1 MVYRHGKQK
10 ACRLWGGVMDNREL
24 TIKYNIDWNG
34 KPYSTDDRNPK
45 GVMNLFLDRVFQTYK
60 TKAGVEKCFDVTHRR
75 KILKF
80 IIQVGSDENI
90 QQLHNYLAEY
100 SKLWLKEYEKIL
112 AERR

>member
-1 MVYRHGKQK
+1 MK
-10 ACRLWGGVMDNREL
+10 NREL

-34 KPYSTDDRNPK
+34 KPYSTNDQNPK
-45 GVMNLFLDRVFQTYK
+45 GVMKLFLDRVFETYK
-60 TKAGVEKCFDVTHRR
+60 TKAGVEKCFAVVPTR

-80 IIQVGSDENI
+80 IIQAGSDENI
-90 QQLHNYLAEY
+90 KQLHDYLAEY